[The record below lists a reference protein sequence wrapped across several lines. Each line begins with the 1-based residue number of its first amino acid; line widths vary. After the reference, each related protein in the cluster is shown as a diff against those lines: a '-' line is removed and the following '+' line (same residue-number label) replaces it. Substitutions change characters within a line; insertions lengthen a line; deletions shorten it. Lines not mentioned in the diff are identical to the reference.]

1 MGLVESLRRFG
12 SSTAETNES
21 TSCHRRVGHS
31 MRENVQH
38 RLFPAELDAALGE
51 QLFYVANAGLK
62 AEIKQRRMADNLERD
77 ATALK

>member
-1 MGLVESLRRFG
+1 
-12 SSTAETNES
+12 
-21 TSCHRRVGHS
+21 